1 MLIILRILLFVV
13 LWLFVECTISLLAT
27 CDAPSPPYATKC
39 TAFSGPLSSAIYFG
53 FPRLVIFLK
62 DYEHELIAGFTI
74 VLAGSTIL
82 LWIATHRLWKVTR
95 ITAQRRRGA
104 DPGDFNEATAVA

>member
-39 TAFSGPLSSAIYFG
+39 TAFSGPMSSAIYFG

-62 DYEHELIAGFTI
+62 EYEHELIAGFTI
-74 VLAGSTIL
+74 VLASSTIL
-82 LWIATHRLWKVTR
+82 LWIATHRLWH
-95 ITAQRRRGA
+95 RRARGGWPPCCFA
-104 DPGDFNEATAVA
+104 FAFGCGELLFR